1 MVSPSF
7 EMRNLVKFQRMS
19 LSFST
24 LLLRF
29 FSLQTLILFGGSLC
43 LQIFE
48 DGFSSWTIDIT
59 LFHNLEGYA
68 VVQLAELLNLSVVTW
83 ILFLE
88 LVAGETDNDQ
98 SLVLVFLVQFLQ
110 SCKLRSETTLAGC
123 VDNQQYL
130 TLELSEINLLAFA
143 RLSLEIINLC
153 HTL

>member
-1 MVSPSF
+1 
-7 EMRNLVKFQRMS
+7 MRS
-19 LSFST
+19 
-24 LLLRF
+24 
-29 FSLQTLILFGGSLC
+29 FSLQTLILLGGSLC

-48 DGFSSWTIDIT
+48 DGFGSWTIDIT

-68 VVQLAELLNLSVVTW
+68 VVQLAELLNLTVRTGV
-83 ILFLE
+83 LLLE
-88 LVAGETDNDQ
+88 LVAGEADNDQ

-130 TLELSEINLLAFA
+130 TLELSEIQFLTSA